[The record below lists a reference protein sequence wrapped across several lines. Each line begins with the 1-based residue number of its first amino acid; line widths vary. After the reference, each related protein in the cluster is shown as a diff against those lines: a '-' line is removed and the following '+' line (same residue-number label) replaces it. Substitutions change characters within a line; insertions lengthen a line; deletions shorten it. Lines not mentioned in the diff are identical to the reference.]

1 MVDYNK
7 IMVSMELISDKM
19 ETKVRFGPAGRPV
32 GYRGKTEHVC
42 DYIRDI
48 GLDAFEYQAT
58 YGVRISKQSALKL
71 RDNAAKND
79 VLMSIHAPYYIN
91 LCSSKDETV
100 KKSIMRLVQSARASQ
115 WLNAYRIVFHT
126 GFYTKYSPEEA
137 MEKCKK
143 AIEELLE
150 KCESEG
156 IKNYTFAPETTGKK
170 SQFGSLEEI
179 IDICQSFDN
188 FTPTVDF
195 AHMHARSGGNIKS
208 KEDYKA
214 IFDKIETE
222 LGLSNTKC
230 STPGKRS
237 VRGLSTLHSHF
248 TKIEYNDTGE
258 RKHHILK
265 DENYGPPLTPLLEL
279 ILENGYNVTM
289 ICETPLLDIDALE
302 MKKEFET
309 IMK

>member
-1 MVDYNK
+1 MTADVK
-7 IMVSMELISDKM
+7 
-19 ETKVRFGPAGRPV
+19 FGPAGRPI
-32 GYRGKTEHVC
+32 GYKGKTTQVC
-42 DYIRDI
+42 DYIKEI

-71 RDNAAKND
+71 KNNAAKNN

-91 LCSSKDETV
+91 LCSPKDETI
-100 KKSIMRLVQSARASQ
+100 KKSVMRLVQSARVAD

-126 GFYTKYSPEEA
+126 GFYTRYSPEEA
-137 MEKCKK
+137 MKKCKN
-143 AIEELLE
+143 AIKELLE
-150 KCESEG
+150 KCESNE
-156 IKNYTFAPETTGKK
+156 IKDYVFAPETTGRK
-170 SQFGSLEEI
+170 SQFGTITEI

-188 FTPTVDF
+188 FEPTVDF

-208 KEDYKA
+208 KEDYKS

-222 LGLSNTKC
+222 L
-230 STPGKRS
+230 
-237 VRGLSTLHSHF
+237 GLSTLHSHF

-258 RKHHILK
+258 RKHHILR

-302 MKKEFET
+302 MKKEFKR
-309 IMK
+309 INKQFSVKN

>member
-1 MVDYNK
+1 MTADVK
-7 IMVSMELISDKM
+7 
-19 ETKVRFGPAGRPV
+19 FGPAGMPI
-32 GYRGKTEHVC
+32 GYKGKTTQVC
-42 DYIRDI
+42 DYIKEI

-71 RDNAAKND
+71 RNNAAKNN

-91 LCSSKDETV
+91 LCSPKDETI
-100 KKSIMRLVQSARASQ
+100 KKSVMRLVQSARVAD

-126 GFYTKYSPEEA
+126 GFYTRYSPEEA
-137 MEKCKK
+137 MEKCKN
-143 AIEELLE
+143 AIKELLE
-150 KCESEG
+150 KCESNE
-156 IKNYTFAPETTGKK
+156 IKDYVFAPETTGRK
-170 SQFGSLEEI
+170 SQFGTITEI

-188 FTPTVDF
+188 FEPTVDF

-208 KEDYKA
+208 KEDYKS

-222 LGLSNTKC
+222 L
-230 STPGKRS
+230 
-237 VRGLSTLHSHF
+237 GLSTLHSHF

-258 RKHHILK
+258 RKHHILR

-302 MKKEFET
+302 MKKEFKR
-309 IMK
+309 INKQFSVKN